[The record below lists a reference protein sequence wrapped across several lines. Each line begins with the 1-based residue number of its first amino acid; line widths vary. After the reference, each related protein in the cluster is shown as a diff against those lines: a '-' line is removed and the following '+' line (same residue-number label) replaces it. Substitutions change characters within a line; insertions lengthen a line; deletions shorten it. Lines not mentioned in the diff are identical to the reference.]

1 MESFLIF
8 FLLIFTS
15 LISIEFISVNKEI
28 SVARGFHTA
37 CIDSIENSNFD
48 SRIITKWIEKA
59 NEYGFKLDII
69 NLSSGV
75 ESDMLPFYYV
85 SLNYKVNINLL
96 GVSEESTIKGYAR

>member
-15 LISIEFISVNKEI
+15 LVSIEFISVNKEI
-28 SVARGFHTA
+28 SVARSFHTA
-37 CIDSIENSNFD
+37 CTDSIENSDFD
-48 SRIITKWIEKA
+48 SEIITKWIEKA

-69 NLSSGV
+69 NLSTVGEENMV
-75 ESDMLPFYYV
+75 PFYYV
-85 SLNYKVNINLL
+85 LLNYKVNINLL